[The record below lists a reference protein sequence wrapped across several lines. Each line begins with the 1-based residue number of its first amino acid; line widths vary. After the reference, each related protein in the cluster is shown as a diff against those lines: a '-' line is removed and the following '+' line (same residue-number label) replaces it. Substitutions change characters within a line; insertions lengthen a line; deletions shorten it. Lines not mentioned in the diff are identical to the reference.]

1 MEREGERMEEE
12 EREGCK
18 GDSSVEYKEKKAG
31 REDIGN
37 RGIQRE
43 DGKKLLEIITRE
55 KQ

>member
-1 MEREGERMEEE
+1 MEKE

-18 GDSSVEYKEKKAG
+18 GDSFVEYKENKAG
-31 REDIGN
+31 REDIRN

-43 DGKKLLEIITRE
+43 DGKKLLDIITRE